1 MLNAKAAHGVYIRDN
16 SNILKLKTVSSNHND
31 VMIRTSGALLN
42 DLEDEAAD
50 ANVTAKNIILEAES
64 AGTGEKALTTNLVED
79 KTLPADQ
86 NSLTVQTDGAMN
98 IHDIGTEGT
107 AGVKVESK
115 RECVSVKADR
125 NLAITG
131 AKGTDVVLEAAGSL
145 TAEELKATGKVSAMV
160 ENDIRITNN
169 TGAAFKDL
177 VSRKGGIDLVIN
189 GNISIDHL
197 AAPGLVNMTSTGQ
210 IQAAAEGTLKLGG
223 LKADDRIKLTAS
235 GDIVNGIPDQEDS
248 VNVSAEEISLRAD
261 GNIGAKDKALL
272 TETKNA
278 ALEAENIY
286 LKKNI

>member
-1 MLNAKAAHGVYIRDN
+1 MVFYIRDN
-16 SNILKLKTVSSNHND
+16 SNILKLKTVSSDHND

-64 AGTGEKALTTNLVED
+64 AGTGENALTTNLVED

-107 AGVKVESK
+107 AAVKAESK

-145 TAEELKATGKVSAMV
+145 TAEELKAT
-160 ENDIRITNN
+160 R
-169 TGAAFKDL
+169 
-177 VSRKGGIDLVIN
+177 
-189 GNISIDHL
+189 
-197 AAPGLVNMTSTGQ
+197 
-210 IQAAAEGTLKLGG
+210 
-223 LKADDRIKLTAS
+223 
-235 GDIVNGIPDQEDS
+235 
-248 VNVSAEEISLRAD
+248 
-261 GNIGAKDKALL
+261 
-272 TETKNA
+272 
-278 ALEAENIY
+278 
-286 LKKNI
+286 